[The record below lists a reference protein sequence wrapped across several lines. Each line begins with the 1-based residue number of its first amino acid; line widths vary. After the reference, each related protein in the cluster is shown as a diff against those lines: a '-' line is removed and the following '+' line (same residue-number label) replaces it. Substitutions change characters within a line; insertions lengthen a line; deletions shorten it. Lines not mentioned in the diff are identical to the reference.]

1 MNVAYNAFLST
12 IFAAFLAAHS
22 VSTTYILFTD
32 FVLEA
37 ADAKKKKKVNFPE
50 NGLFTLGKGI
60 LYGTTVYIIC
70 QVVWLPIW
78 VPMAFAFA
86 SVNSNVSIFVAISNI
101 SLSIITSTHCA
112 ELSERNY

>member
-37 ADAKKKKKVNFPE
+37 ADAKKKRKVNFPE

-70 QVVWLPIW
+70 QVVADRVFTIW
-78 VPMAFAFA
+78 GILA
-86 SVNSNVSIFVAISNI
+86 SDETASEKRD
-101 SLSIITSTHCA
+101 II
-112 ELSERNY
+112 